1 MVDTFVSKTYE
12 FSNLKLILEIRS
24 KTFSELMIK
33 LFDQKKT
40 LAIVLMQTTST
51 TIMNKTLL

>member
-33 LFDQKKT
+33 LLDQNKT
-40 LAIVLMQTTST
+40 LAILLMQTTST
-51 TIMNKTLL
+51 TTMNKTWL